1 MPTKI
6 NNRLIIG
13 LWLNSFRYYVMR
25 ILPPQGSNLR
35 EIQTSS
41 YASECQNI
49 LLVTFENYISSMI
62 CRVEKGKFFSNDILN
77 FIKKKLYY
85 ITSLFIEIIDIDNAV
100 THTTIETTRHTQ
112 ILFIGLLFIGAGNS
126 NT

>member
-1 MPTKI
+1 
-6 NNRLIIG
+6 
-13 LWLNSFRYYVMR
+13 
-25 ILPPQGSNLR
+25 
-35 EIQTSS
+35 
-41 YASECQNI
+41 
-49 LLVTFENYISSMI
+49 MI
-62 CRVEKGKFFSNDILN
+62 RRVEKGKFFSNDILN